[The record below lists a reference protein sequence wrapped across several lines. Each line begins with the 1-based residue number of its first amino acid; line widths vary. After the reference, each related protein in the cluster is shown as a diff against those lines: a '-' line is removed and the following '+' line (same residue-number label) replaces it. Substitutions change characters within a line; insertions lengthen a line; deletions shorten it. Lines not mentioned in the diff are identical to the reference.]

1 MELTIKK
8 GDIFKLDES
17 LYDAVIAFVAG
28 GYTGIN
34 MSVNRSLT
42 HIGNSS
48 IAYLLFSDGV
58 NRNIS
63 SVSKRYKS
71 RREQFG
77 SEEEIIRYIED
88 TVSFSLDE
96 AIKVGNRIATSGIW
110 IRGLDQKKN
119 EQWMEE
125 TINKWLAKHPD
136 AEVTLV
142 DLNRE

>member
-1 MELTIKK
+1 MGLTIKK

-17 LYDAVIAFVAG
+17 LYDAAIAYVVG

-34 MSVNRSLT
+34 ISVNRSLT

-48 IAYLLFSDGV
+48 IAYLLFSDEV

-71 RREQFG
+71 RRKHFD

-142 DLNRE
+142 DLNHK